1 MNKQVFLNLLKNP
14 DTISAKDL
22 EGLEEVISNFPFC
35 QVAHILAAKGAND
48 QGKMLS
54 DLRIRKAA
62 SYAAERRTLKKIIKT
77 KPVATTS
84 LKEESN
90 NKNSLVSFNEA
101 ISIPTGEPLIA
112 APMVEIST
120 SNNNSFEE
128 QKLSLNKNLG
138 IKAEEKKEKRKAR
151 ISEATIENEILPQE
165 ENKPVLI
172 EISPSDNFFSQL
184 EENLSQ
190 LQISRSKANQDLAD
204 RVPINIPDRLE
215 DKTAKSD
222 EKTQPL
228 PIEAKELNV
237 KVDEVQALP
246 VEVQEI
252 KVNNPRPITLLTD
265 SHKEHSEDTNIFSR
279 RLDEV
284 IEDKSTNVNVKVNEV
299 QALPFEIQEVKVNNP
314 SSTTLLTDS
323 LKEHSEEVN
332 IFSSRLDE
340 VIEDK
345 STNVKPIINEADL
358 LLNYLAFLNSH
369 KSTVIKDKKKTE
381 DIIEQFIK
389 KDPSIPYMNN
399 IKLPEEHE
407 DKASQS
413 YQVKGAFVSENMAKI
428 YIKQE
433 KFDKAIE
440 IYQQLMLKNPEKKP
454 YFVTQIEKLKSN
466 S

>member
-1 MNKQVFLNLLKNP
+1 MNKQAFLNLLKNP
-14 DTISAKDL
+14 DSISAKDL

-62 SYAAERRTLKKIIKT
+62 GYAAERRTLKKIIKT
-77 KPVATTS
+77 KPSATLAVKQEPKLQDSLVGVNEPISITAAAPFKASPIVEISAPNKKS
-84 LKEESN
+84 LKED
-90 NKNSLVSFNEA
+90 KISFNE
-101 ISIPTGEPLIA
+101 
-112 APMVEIST
+112 
-120 SNNNSFEE
+120 NSDTKAEDKKE
-128 QKLSLNKNLG
+128 N
-138 IKAEEKKEKRKAR
+138 IKAE
-151 ISEATIENEILPQE
+151 ISEANLETVILPKE
-165 ENKPVLI
+165 ENKPVLV
-172 EISPSDNFFSQL
+172 SSNDNFFSQL

-190 LQISRSKANQDLAD
+190 LQLTKAKAKQDLTQ
-204 RVPINIPDRLE
+204 NIP
-215 DKTAKSD
+215 
-222 EKTQPL
+222 
-228 PIEAKELNV
+228 LNV
-237 KVDEVQALP
+237 HDKKEEKPVKSEEKPPLIPVESKEVKVNKEDVKPLP

-252 KVNNPRPITLLTD
+252 KNKNTTPPTLLT
-265 SHKEHSEDTNIFSR
+265 E
-279 RLDEV
+279 
-284 IEDKSTNVNVKVNEV
+284 
-299 QALPFEIQEVKVNNP
+299 
-314 SSTTLLTDS
+314 S
-323 LKEHSEEVN
+323 LKEHSEETN

-345 STNVKPIINEADL
+345 STTIKPIINEADL

-369 KSTVIKDKKKTE
+369 KSIVIKDKKKTE
-381 DIIEQFIK
+381 DIIEEFIK

-413 YQVKGAFVSENMAKI
+413 YQLKGAFVSENMAKI